1 VAGKR
6 AGPVSRRPGP
16 AAADLDEEDEL
27 LYGSSEA
34 QVTFAVGFFL
44 SKVWWQDAIL
54 LYLFL
59 IFYNGTVHT
68 FIQSHSH
75 TTFICRHSP
84 GPLSPFP
91 DRL

>member
-34 QVTFAVGFFL
+34 QVT
-44 SKVWWQDAIL
+44 
-54 LYLFL
+54 
-59 IFYNGTVHT
+59 
-68 FIQSHSH
+68 
-75 TTFICRHSP
+75 
-84 GPLSPFP
+84 
-91 DRL
+91 